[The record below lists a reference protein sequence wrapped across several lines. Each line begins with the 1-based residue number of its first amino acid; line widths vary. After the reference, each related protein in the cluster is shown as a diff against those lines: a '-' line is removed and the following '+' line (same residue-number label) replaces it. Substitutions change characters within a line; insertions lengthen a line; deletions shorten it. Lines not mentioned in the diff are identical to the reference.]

1 MKQAERTA
9 RTKAGLI
16 NAFWKLYKT
25 KPLDQIS
32 VREITDAAGVYRSTF
47 YLYFKDAAM
56 VLAHLEEELLAR
68 LETKLEWI
76 GHPLELKDIPS
87 IVAEFYNKDG
97 SYLYPLLKEGG
108 DHAFADRVLAL
119 LQPRV
124 AADAALDEQ
133 QTAQAVRF
141 CFYASVALMSDA
153 YPHRRKKPLED
164 VAAFAATLIA
174 DTSNADKGA
183 DNDGTS
189 SSTTAS
195 ACDTRED
202 AAASDAIDTNEA
214 ASVAADTVAVN
225 DKPHDA
231 DIDAPEAAAV
241 SKPAAKSTKPKKA
254 NTKKKRSTPK
264 PKQDKPIPATAPEDE
279 DIQMALF

>member
-1 MKQAERTA
+1 MRQAERTA

-32 VREITDAAGVYRSTF
+32 VREITNAAGVYRSTF
-47 YLYFKDAAM
+47 YLYFKDAGM
-56 VLAHLEEELLAR
+56 VLAYLEEELLGR

-76 GHPLELKDIPS
+76 GHPLELTDIPS
-87 IVAEFYNKDG
+87 IVAEFYYKDG
-97 SYLYPLLKEGG
+97 YYLYPLLKEGG

-124 AADAALDEQ
+124 AASAALDEQ
-133 QTAQAVRF
+133 QTAQAARF

-153 YPHRRKKPLED
+153 YPHRRKKPLKD

-174 DTSNADKGA
+174 GSGNADKSA
-183 DNDGTS
+183 DNDVTS
-189 SSTTAS
+189 SSAPAS
-195 ACDTRED
+195 AT
-202 AAASDAIDTNEA
+202 ATA
-214 ASVAADTVAVN
+214 AVN
-225 DKPHDA
+225 
-231 DIDAPEAAAV
+231 
-241 SKPAAKSTKPKKA
+241 KPAAKSTKAKKA
-254 NTKKKRSTPK
+254 SAKKKRTPK
-264 PKQDKPIPATAPEDE
+264 PKQDKPAPAPAPEDE